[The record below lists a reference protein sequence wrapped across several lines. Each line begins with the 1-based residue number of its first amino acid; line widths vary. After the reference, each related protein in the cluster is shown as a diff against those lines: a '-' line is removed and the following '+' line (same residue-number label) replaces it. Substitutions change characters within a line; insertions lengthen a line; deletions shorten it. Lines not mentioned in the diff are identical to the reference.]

1 MKLNLACGMDYR
13 EGYVNIDDYSMYAG
27 RMKTDKMDDVKTLK
41 WQDDS
46 VEEILLL
53 HFAMY
58 IHVLEMPA
66 LLKRWFGWLQQGGK
80 LVIET
85 GDVKLLAKTILSTDD
100 PKIING
106 TNGVMQFYGW
116 DTTVGHKWAWCFD
129 TLAPLLAEAGF
140 KDITWKYG
148 GTHQRPE
155 RDITIT
161 ATKI

>member
-53 HFAMY
+53 
-58 IHVLEMPA
+58 P
-66 LLKRWFGWLQQGGK
+66 
-80 LVIET
+80 
-85 GDVKLLAKTILSTDD
+85 
-100 PKIING
+100 
-106 TNGVMQFYGW
+106 
-116 DTTVGHKWAWCFD
+116 
-129 TLAPLLAEAGF
+129 EAGF